1 MAKKGKKKKDKK
13 KKEEKKSKD
22 KKQGK
27 EMSIWKT
34 GFIGSLVVIVIL
46 LIAVFAGFGCGG
58 ATGKITADKASQKV
72 SSFITEAGLVP
83 QGTQVNID
91 SIQEEAGMYQVNV
104 SISVQGQE
112 QKIVSYVSKD
122 GEYFFP
128 SGMNMDEMLSQQQA
142 QQEQQEQGDNQQTQ
156 EQEVPKS
163 DKPEVNLHI
172 MSFCPYG
179 NKAEDTMLPVY
190 NLLKDKVD
198 WNIHYIVSIDGD
210 KVSSLHGQKEV
221 DQNMRE
227 ACVLENNGVGKW
239 FDFATYVNENCGSD
253 GSCWETAAEEVGLN
267 TNEIQTCVDEKGL
280 ELMKSSEEASNSAG
294 ATGSPTLIINGV
306 KSRAVYEYGSPEAY
320 KQAICSAFNNPP
332 EECDQVLSGSESTST
347 GGQC

>member
-1 MAKKGKKKKDKK
+1 MAKESKK
-13 KKEEKKSKD
+13 KKEKKEKKKSKKMD
-22 KKQGK
+22 F
-27 EMSIWKT
+27 WKT
-34 GFIGSLVVIVIL
+34 GFLGSVVVIIILLVVVL
-46 LIAVFAGFGCGG
+46 AGFGCRG
-58 ATGKITADKASQKV
+58 ATGKMTSDQASQEV
-72 SSFITEAGLVP
+72 LDLIQNGGLVP
-83 QGTQVNID
+83 AGTEVSVDQ
-91 SIQEEAGMYQVNV
+91 IQEEAGLYKVDV
-104 SISVQGQE
+104 SLNVQGQTQE
-112 QKIVSYVSKD
+112 ITSYLSKD
-122 GEYFFP
+122 GKYFFP
-128 SGMNMDEMLSQQQA
+128 QAMNVEEVLAQQEGQ
-142 QQEQQEQGDNQQTQ
+142 QQEQQTQ
-156 EQEVPKS
+156 EEEVPKS
-163 DKPEVNLHI
+163 DKPEVNLHV

-198 WNIHYIVSIDGD
+198 WNIHYIVNVDGN

-239 FDFATYVNENCGSD
+239 FEFVTYVDENCGSD
-253 GSCWETAAEEVGLN
+253 GSCWETAAEEAGLN

-306 KSRAVYEYGSPEAY
+306 KSRAVYEYGSPESY

-332 EECDQVLSGSESTST
+332 EECDQVLSSSGSTPT